1 MTCNLNSRQTIMKFN
16 ICIIQPKDYVHSMAF
31 WELAELLLYSLHDLN
46 HQAAIQFNK
55 IDTDCKNIVIGF
67 HLLDIKY
74 VSQLPKNS
82 VLINAEQFLGG
93 TPWNENILQW
103 IRSFEVWDY
112 STQNIEFFNEQGIKN
127 IKYMELGYQ
136 NELSR
141 IKVKALQDI
150 DVLFYGSINDR
161 RAKVLDAL
169 KSSGLNV
176 YASFGIYGK
185 DRDDLIARSKLVLN
199 LHYYDSEIFEV
210 VRVFYLLANSI
221 PVVGE
226 INPSTAVSDIYKNS
240 VLGVPYQELVNACIG
255 LVKDDQ
261 ARVLQGRKGFDLI
274 KKNPQYIYTDK
285 LL

>member
-1 MTCNLNSRQTIMKFN
+1 MKFN
-16 ICIIQPKDYVHSMAF
+16 ICIIQPKDYIHSMAF
-31 WELAELLLYSLHDLN
+31 WELAELLLYSLKDLN
-46 HQAAIQFNK
+46 HQGIIQFNK
-55 IDTDCKNIVIGF
+55 IDTDCKNILIGF
-67 HLLDIKY
+67 HLLDIRY
-74 VSQLPKNS
+74 ASQLPKDS

-112 STQNIEFFNEQGIKN
+112 STQNIDCFKEMGLKN
-127 IKYMELGYQ
+127 IKYLQLGYQ
-136 NELSR
+136 KELSR
-141 IKVKALQDI
+141 IHKSPAQDI

-161 RAKVLDAL
+161 RSRILESL

-176 YASFGIYGK
+176 HTSFGVYGK

-226 INPSTAVSDIYKNS
+226 INSSTVISDLYKNAVYGAS
-240 VLGVPYQELVNACIG
+240 YQELANACIQ
-255 LVKDDQ
+255 LVNDEVARDLQ
-261 ARVLQGRKGFDLI
+261 AKKGFELI
-274 KKNPQYIYTDK
+274 KQYPQK
-285 LL
+285 LFTQTLI

>member
-1 MTCNLNSRQTIMKFN
+1 MKFN

-55 IDTDCKNIVIGF
+55 IDTDCRNILIGF

-74 VSQLPKNS
+74 TSQLPKNS
-82 VLINAEQFLGG
+82 ILINAEQFLGG

-112 STQNIEFFNEQGIKN
+112 STQNIEFFKGQGINN
-127 IKYMELGYQ
+127 IKYLELGYQ

-141 IKVKALQDI
+141 IKVKSAQDI

-161 RAKVLDAL
+161 RAKILDAL

-176 YASFGIYGK
+176 HTSFGIYGK
-185 DRDDLIARSKLVLN
+185 DRDELIARSKLVLN

-210 VRVFYLLANSI
+210 VRVFYLLSNSI

-226 INPSTAVSDIYKNS
+226 INPSTVISDLYKNS
-240 VLGVPYQELVNACIG
+240 VFGVPYQDLVNACIS

-261 ARVLQGRKGFDLI
+261 ARFLQGCKGFELI
-274 KKNPQYIYTDK
+274 KQNPQYIYTKK

>member
-1 MTCNLNSRQTIMKFN
+1 MKFN
-16 ICIIQPKDYVHSMAF
+16 ICIIQPQGYTHSLAF
-31 WELAELLLYSLHDLN
+31 LELGELLVFSLRALEHK
-46 HQAAIQFNK
+46 AILQFNK
-55 IDTDCKNIVIGF
+55 IDNDAKNILIGF

-82 VLINAEQFLGG
+82 ILINAEQFLGG

-112 STQNIEFFNEQGIKN
+112 SPQNIEFFKAQGIEN
-127 IKYMELGYQ
+127 IKYLELGYQ
-136 NELSR
+136 SELSR
-141 IKVKALQDI
+141 IETKAVQDI

-161 RAKVLDAL
+161 RAKILDAL

-176 YASFGIYGK
+176 HTSFGIYEK

-226 INPSTAVSDIYKNS
+226 INPSTVVSDIYKNS
-240 VLGVPYQELVNACIG
+240 VLGVPYPELVNACIR
-255 LVKDDQ
+255 LVRDDQ
-261 ARVLQGRKGFDLI
+261 ARDLQGRRGFEIIKQFPQKLFTLNLI
-274 KKNPQYIYTDK
+274 
-285 LL
+285 

>member
-1 MTCNLNSRQTIMKFN
+1 MKFN

-112 STQNIEFFNEQGIKN
+112 STQNIEFFKAQGIEN
-127 IKYMELGYQ
+127 IKYLELGYQ
-136 NELSR
+136 SELSR
-141 IKVKALQDI
+141 IETKAVQDI
-150 DVLFYGSINDR
+150 DVLFYGSINAR
-161 RAKVLDAL
+161 RARILDDL
-169 KSSGLNV
+169 KGSGLNV
-176 YASFGIYGK
+176 HTSFGIYGK

-226 INPSTAVSDIYKNS
+226 INPSTVVSDIYKNS
-240 VLGVPYQELVNACIG
+240 VLGVPYQELVNACIS
-255 LVKDDQ
+255 LIKDAQ
-261 ARVLQGRKGFDLI
+261 ARNLQGRRGFENMRRFPQKLFTLNLI
-274 KKNPQYIYTDK
+274 
-285 LL
+285 

>member
-1 MTCNLNSRQTIMKFN
+1 MKFN
-16 ICIIQPKDYVHSMAF
+16 ICIIQPQGYTHSLAF
-31 WELAELLLYSLHDLN
+31 LELAELLVFSLRALEYK
-46 HQAAIQFNK
+46 AILQFNK
-55 IDTDCKNIVIGF
+55 IDNDAKNILIGF

-82 VLINAEQFLGG
+82 ILINVEQFLGG
-93 TPWNENILQW
+93 TPWNENILHW
-103 IRSFEVWDY
+103 IQSFEVWDY
-112 STQNIEFFNEQGIKN
+112 STQNIEFFKAQGIEN
-127 IKYMELGYQ
+127 IKYLELGYQ
-136 NELSR
+136 SELSR
-141 IKVKALQDI
+141 IEIKAVQDI

-176 YASFGIYGK
+176 HTIVGIYGK

-210 VRVFYLLANSI
+210 VRVFYLLSNSI

-226 INPSTAVSDIYKNS
+226 INPATLVSDVYKNS
-240 VLGVPYQELVNACIG
+240 VLGVPYQELVNACIR
-255 LVKDDQ
+255 LIKDDQ
-261 ARVLQGRKGFDLI
+261 ARDMQARKGLELI
-274 KKNPQYIYTDK
+274 KQNPQHIYTNK

>member
-1 MTCNLNSRQTIMKFN
+1 MKFN
-16 ICIIQPKDYVHSMAF
+16 ICIIQPRDYVHSMAF

-55 IDTDCKNIVIGF
+55 VDTDCKNILIGF

-74 VSQLPKNS
+74 VSQLRKNS

-93 TPWNENILQW
+93 TPWNENILKW

-112 STQNIEFFNEQGIKN
+112 SIQNIEFFKAQGIEN
-127 IKYMELGYQ
+127 IKYLELGYQ
-136 NELSR
+136 SELAR
-141 IKVKALQDI
+141 IEIKAVQDI

-169 KSSGLNV
+169 KNSGLNV
-176 YASFGIYGK
+176 HTSFGIYGK

-210 VRVFYLLANSI
+210 VRVFYLLSNSI

-226 INPSTAVSDIYKNS
+226 INPSTVVSDIYKNS
-240 VLGVPYQELVNACIG
+240 VLGVPYQELINACIR
-255 LVKDDQ
+255 LVKDDKARDMQ
-261 ARVLQGRKGFDLI
+261 ARKGLELI
-274 KKNPQYIYTDK
+274 KQNPQHIYTNK

>member
-1 MTCNLNSRQTIMKFN
+1 MKFN
-16 ICIIQPKDYVHSMAF
+16 ICIIQPQGYTHSLAF
-31 WELAELLLYSLHDLN
+31 LELAELLVFSLRALEYK
-46 HQAAIQFNK
+46 AILQFNK
-55 IDTDCKNIVIGF
+55 IDNDAKNILIGF

-82 VLINAEQFLGG
+82 ILINVEQFLGG
-93 TPWNENILQW
+93 TPWNENILHW
-103 IRSFEVWDY
+103 IQSFEVWDY
-112 STQNIEFFNEQGIKN
+112 STQNIEFFKAQGIEN
-127 IKYMELGYQ
+127 IKYLELGYQ
-136 NELSR
+136 SELSR
-141 IKVKALQDI
+141 IEIKAVQDI

-176 YASFGIYGK
+176 HTIFGIYGK

-210 VRVFYLLANSI
+210 VRVFYLLSNSI

-226 INPSTAVSDIYKNS
+226 INPSTVVSDIYKNS
-240 VLGVPYQELVNACIG
+240 VLGVPYQELVNACIS

-261 ARVLQGRKGFDLI
+261 ARDLQGRKGFEIIKQFPQKVFTKCLI
-274 KKNPQYIYTDK
+274 
-285 LL
+285 

>member
-1 MTCNLNSRQTIMKFN
+1 MKFN

-31 WELAELLLYSLHDLN
+31 WELAELLLYSLHELN

-55 IDTDCKNIVIGF
+55 IDTDCKNILIGF
-67 HLLDIKY
+67 HLLDIKFA
-74 VSQLPKNS
+74 SQLPKNS

-112 STQNIEFFNEQGIKN
+112 STQNIEFFKAQGIEN
-127 IKYMELGYQ
+127 IKYLELGYQ
-136 NELSR
+136 SELSR
-141 IKVKALQDI
+141 IKVKAVQDI

-161 RAKVLDAL
+161 RVKVLDAL

-176 YASFGIYGK
+176 HASFGIYGK

-199 LHYYDSEIFEV
+199 LHYYESEIFEV
-210 VRVFYLLANSI
+210 VRVFYLLSNSI

-226 INPSTAVSDIYKNS
+226 INPSTVVSDIYKNA
-240 VLGVPYQELVNACIG
+240 VLGVPYQELANACIG

-261 ARVLQGRKGFDLI
+261 ERELQGRRGLEIIKQFPQKLFTLNLI
-274 KKNPQYIYTDK
+274 
-285 LL
+285 

>member
-1 MTCNLNSRQTIMKFN
+1 M
-16 ICIIQPKDYVHSMAF
+16 
-31 WELAELLLYSLHDLN
+31 
-46 HQAAIQFNK
+46 
-55 IDTDCKNIVIGF
+55 IGF

-74 VSQLPKNS
+74 VSQLRKNS

-93 TPWNENILQW
+93 TPWNENILKW

-112 STQNIEFFNEQGIKN
+112 SIQNIEFFKAQGIEN
-127 IKYMELGYQ
+127 IKYLELGYQ
-136 NELSR
+136 SELAR
-141 IKVKALQDI
+141 IEIKAVQDI

-169 KSSGLNV
+169 KNSGLNV
-176 YASFGIYGK
+176 HTSFGIYGK

-210 VRVFYLLANSI
+210 VRVFYLLSNSI

-226 INPSTAVSDIYKNS
+226 INPSTVVSDIYKNS
-240 VLGVPYQELVNACIG
+240 VLGVPYQELINACIR
-255 LVKDDQ
+255 LVKDDKARDMQ
-261 ARVLQGRKGFDLI
+261 ARKGLELI
-274 KKNPQYIYTDK
+274 KQNPQHIYTNK

>member
-1 MTCNLNSRQTIMKFN
+1 MKFN
-16 ICIIQPKDYVHSMAF
+16 ICIIQPQGYTHSLAF
-31 WELAELLLYSLHDLN
+31 LELAELLVFSLRALEYK
-46 HQAAIQFNK
+46 AILQFNK
-55 IDTDCKNIVIGF
+55 IDNDAKNILIGF

-82 VLINAEQFLGG
+82 ILINVEQFLGG
-93 TPWNENILQW
+93 TPWNENILHW
-103 IRSFEVWDY
+103 IQSFEVWDY
-112 STQNIEFFNEQGIKN
+112 STQNIEFFKAQGIEN
-127 IKYMELGYQ
+127 IKYLELGYQ
-136 NELSR
+136 SELSR
-141 IKVKALQDI
+141 IEIKAVQDI

-176 YASFGIYGK
+176 HTIFGIYGK

-210 VRVFYLLANSI
+210 VRVFYLLSNSI

-226 INPSTAVSDIYKNS
+226 INPATLVSDVYKNS
-240 VLGVPYQELVNACIG
+240 VLGVPYQELVNACIR
-255 LVKDDQ
+255 LIKDDQ
-261 ARVLQGRKGFDLI
+261 ARDMQARKGLELI
-274 KKNPQYIYTDK
+274 KQNPQHIYTNK

>member
-1 MTCNLNSRQTIMKFN
+1 MKFN
-16 ICIIQPKDYVHSMAF
+16 ICIVQPKDYVHSMAF

-46 HQAAIQFNK
+46 HQAVIQFNK
-55 IDTDCKNIVIGF
+55 IDTDCKNILIGF

-74 VSQLPKNS
+74 ASQLPKNS

-112 STQNIEFFNEQGIKN
+112 SAQNIEFFKTRGIEN
-127 IKYMELGYQ
+127 IKYLELGYQ

-141 IKVKALQDI
+141 MKVKAVQDI

-161 RAKVLDAL
+161 RAKILDAL

-176 YASFGIYGK
+176 HASFGIYGK

-210 VRVFYLLANSI
+210 VRVFYLLSNSI
-221 PVVGE
+221 PVE
-226 INPSTAVSDIYKNS
+226 I
-240 VLGVPYQELVNACIG
+240 
-255 LVKDDQ
+255 
-261 ARVLQGRKGFDLI
+261 R
-274 KKNPQYIYTDK
+274 
-285 LL
+285 

>member
-1 MTCNLNSRQTIMKFN
+1 MKFN
-16 ICIIQPKDYVHSMAF
+16 ICIIQPQGYTHSLAF
-31 WELAELLLYSLHDLN
+31 LELAELLVFSLRALEHK
-46 HQAAIQFNK
+46 AILQFNK
-55 IDTDCKNIVIGF
+55 IDNDAKNILIGF

-82 VLINAEQFLGG
+82 ILINAEQFLGG
-93 TPWNENILQW
+93 TPWNENILHW
-103 IRSFEVWDY
+103 IQSFEVWDY
-112 STQNIEFFNEQGIKN
+112 STQNIEFFKAQGIEN
-127 IKYMELGYQ
+127 IKYLELGYQ
-136 NELSR
+136 SELSR
-141 IKVKALQDI
+141 IEIKAVQDI

-169 KSSGLNV
+169 KNSGLNV
-176 YASFGIYGK
+176 HTIFGIYGK

-210 VRVFYLLANSI
+210 VRVFYLLSNSI

-226 INPSTAVSDIYKNS
+226 INPSTVVSDVYKNS
-240 VLGVPYQELVNACIG
+240 VLGVPYQELVNTCIR

-261 ARVLQGRKGFDLI
+261 ARDLQARKGLELI
-274 KKNPQYIYTDK
+274 KQNPQHIYTNK

>member
-1 MTCNLNSRQTIMKFN
+1 
-16 ICIIQPKDYVHSMAF
+16 MAF

-46 HQAAIQFNK
+46 HQAAIQFNI
-55 IDTDCKNIVIGF
+55 IDIDCKNILIGF

-74 VSQLPKNS
+74 ISQLPKNS

-103 IRSFEVWDY
+103 IQSFEVWDY
-112 STQNIEFFNEQGIKN
+112 STQNIEFFKSRGIEN
-127 IKYMELGYQ
+127 IKYLELGYQ
-136 NELSR
+136 SELSR
-141 IKVKALQDI
+141 IETKAFKDI

-161 RAKVLDAL
+161 RAKILDAL

-176 YASFGIYGK
+176 HTIFGIYGK
-185 DRDDLIARSKLVLN
+185 YRDDLIARSKLVLN

-226 INPSTAVSDIYKNS
+226 INLSTVVSDIYKNS
-240 VLGVPYQELVNACIG
+240 VLGVPYQELVNACIS

-261 ARVLQGRKGFDLI
+261 ARDLQGRRGFEIIQQFPQKEFTKSLI
-274 KKNPQYIYTDK
+274 
-285 LL
+285 

>member
-1 MTCNLNSRQTIMKFN
+1 
-16 ICIIQPKDYVHSMAF
+16 
-31 WELAELLLYSLHDLN
+31 
-46 HQAAIQFNK
+46 
-55 IDTDCKNIVIGF
+55 
-67 HLLDIKY
+67 
-74 VSQLPKNS
+74 
-82 VLINAEQFLGG
+82 
-93 TPWNENILQW
+93 
-103 IRSFEVWDY
+103 VWDY

-176 YASFGIYGK
+176 HASFGIYGK
-185 DRDDLIARSKLVLN
+185 DRDELIARSKLVLN

-274 KKNPQYIYTDK
+274 KKNPQYIYTNK

>member
-1 MTCNLNSRQTIMKFN
+1 MKFN
-16 ICIIQPKDYVHSMAF
+16 ICIIQPKDYIHSMAF
-31 WELAELLLYSLHDLN
+31 WELAELLLYSLKDLN
-46 HQAAIQFNK
+46 HQAIIQFNK
-55 IDTDCKNIVIGF
+55 INTDCKNILIGF

-74 VSQLPKNS
+74 VSQIPKDS

-112 STQNIEFFNEQGIKN
+112 STQNIDYFKEMGLKN
-127 IKYMELGYQ
+127 IKYLQLGYQ
-136 NELSR
+136 KELLR
-141 IKVKALQDI
+141 IHKSPNQDI

-161 RAKVLDAL
+161 RSRVLETL

-176 YASFGIYGK
+176 HTSFGVYGK

-226 INPSTAVSDIYKNS
+226 INPSTVISDLYKNAVYGAS
-240 VLGVPYQELVNACIG
+240 YQDLANACIQ
-255 LVKDDQ
+255 LVNDEVARDLQ
-261 ARVLQGRKGFDLI
+261 AKKGFELI
-274 KKNPQYIYTDK
+274 KQYPQK
-285 LL
+285 LFTQTLI

>member
-1 MTCNLNSRQTIMKFN
+1 MKFN
-16 ICIIQPKDYVHSMAF
+16 ICIIQPRDYVHSMAF

-55 IDTDCKNIVIGF
+55 VDTDCKNILIGF

-74 VSQLPKNS
+74 VSQLCKNS

-93 TPWNENILQW
+93 TPWNENILKW

-112 STQNIEFFNEQGIKN
+112 SIQNIEFFKAQGIEN
-127 IKYMELGYQ
+127 IKYLELGYQ
-136 NELSR
+136 SELAR
-141 IKVKALQDI
+141 IEIKAVQDI

-169 KSSGLNV
+169 KNSGLNV
-176 YASFGIYGK
+176 HTSFGIYGK

-210 VRVFYLLANSI
+210 VRVFYLLSNSI

-226 INPSTAVSDIYKNS
+226 INPSTVVSDIYKNS
-240 VLGVPYQELVNACIG
+240 VLGVPYQELINACIR
-255 LVKDDQ
+255 LVKDDKARDMQ
-261 ARVLQGRKGFDLI
+261 ARKGLELI
-274 KKNPQYIYTDK
+274 KQNPQHIYTNK

>member
-1 MTCNLNSRQTIMKFN
+1 MTTMKFN
-16 ICIIQPKDYVHSMAF
+16 ICIIQPKDYIHSMAF
-31 WELAELLLYSLHDLN
+31 WELAELLLYSLKDLN
-46 HQAAIQFNK
+46 HQVIIQFNK
-55 IDTDCKNIVIGF
+55 IDTDCKNILIGF

-74 VSQLPKNS
+74 ASQLPKDS

-112 STQNIEFFNEQGIKN
+112 STQNIDCFKEMGLKN
-127 IKYMELGYQ
+127 IKYLQLGYQ
-136 NELSR
+136 KELSR
-141 IKVKALQDI
+141 IHKSPAQDI

-161 RAKVLDAL
+161 RSRILESL

-176 YASFGIYGK
+176 HTSFGVYGK

-226 INPSTAVSDIYKNS
+226 INSSTVISDLYKNAVYGAS
-240 VLGVPYQELVNACIG
+240 YQDLANACIQ
-255 LVKDDQ
+255 LVNDEVARDLQ
-261 ARVLQGRKGFDLI
+261 AKKGFELI
-274 KKNPQYIYTDK
+274 KQYPQK
-285 LL
+285 LFTQTLI

>member
-1 MTCNLNSRQTIMKFN
+1 MTTMKFN
-16 ICIIQPKDYVHSMAF
+16 ICIIQPKDYIHSMAF
-31 WELAELLLYSLHDLN
+31 WELAELLLYSLKDLN
-46 HQAAIQFNK
+46 HQVIIQFNK
-55 IDTDCKNIVIGF
+55 IDTDCKNILIGF

-74 VSQLPKNS
+74 ASQLPKDS

-112 STQNIEFFNEQGIKN
+112 STQNIDCFKEMGLKN
-127 IKYMELGYQ
+127 IKYLQLGYQ
-136 NELSR
+136 KELSR
-141 IKVKALQDI
+141 IHKSPAQDI

-161 RAKVLDAL
+161 RSRILESL

-176 YASFGIYGK
+176 HTSFGVYGK

-226 INPSTAVSDIYKNS
+226 INSSTVISDLYKNAVYGAS
-240 VLGVPYQELVNACIG
+240 YQELANACIQ
-255 LVKDDQ
+255 LVNDEVARDLQ
-261 ARVLQGRKGFDLI
+261 AKKGFELI
-274 KKNPQYIYTDK
+274 KQYPQK
-285 LL
+285 LFTQTLI

>member
-1 MTCNLNSRQTIMKFN
+1 MKFN
-16 ICIIQPKDYVHSMAF
+16 ICIIQPQGYIHSLAF
-31 WELAELLLYSLHDLN
+31 FELAELIVYSLRDLN
-46 HQAAIQFNK
+46 HDAILQFNK
-55 IDTDCKNIVIGF
+55 IDNDRKNILIGF

-82 VLINAEQFLGG
+82 ILINVEQFLGG
-93 TPWNENILQW
+93 TPWNENILHW
-103 IRSFEVWDY
+103 IQSFEIWDY
-112 STQNIEFFNEQGIKN
+112 STQNIEFFKAQGIEN
-127 IKYMELGYQ
+127 IKYLELGYQ
-136 NELSR
+136 SELSR
-141 IKVKALQDI
+141 IEIKAVQDI

-176 YASFGIYGK
+176 HTIFGIYGK

-210 VRVFYLLANSI
+210 VRVFYLLSNSI

-226 INPSTAVSDIYKNS
+226 INPATLVSDVYKNS
-240 VLGVPYQELVNACIG
+240 VLGVPYQELVNACIR
-255 LVKDDQ
+255 LIKDDQ
-261 ARVLQGRKGFDLI
+261 ARDMQARKGLELI
-274 KKNPQYIYTDK
+274 KQNPQHIYTNK

>member
-1 MTCNLNSRQTIMKFN
+1 MKFN
-16 ICIIQPKDYVHSMAF
+16 ICIIQPRDYVHSMAF

-55 IDTDCKNIVIGF
+55 VDTDCKNILIGF

-74 VSQLPKNS
+74 VSQLRKNS

-93 TPWNENILQW
+93 TPWNENILKW

-112 STQNIEFFNEQGIKN
+112 SNQNIEFFKAQGIEN
-127 IKYMELGYQ
+127 IKYLELGYQ
-136 NELSR
+136 SELSR
-141 IKVKALQDI
+141 IEIKAVQDI

-169 KSSGLNV
+169 KNSGLNV
-176 YASFGIYGK
+176 HTSFGIYGK

-210 VRVFYLLANSI
+210 VRVFYLLSNSI

-226 INPSTAVSDIYKNS
+226 INPSTVVSDIYKNS
-240 VLGVPYQELVNACIG
+240 VLGVPYQELINACIR
-255 LVKDDQ
+255 LVKDDKARDMQ
-261 ARVLQGRKGFDLI
+261 ARKGLELI
-274 KKNPQYIYTDK
+274 KQNPQHIYTNK

>member
-1 MTCNLNSRQTIMKFN
+1 MKFN

-31 WELAELLLYSLHDLN
+31 WELAELLLYSLHDLG
-46 HQAAIQFNK
+46 HSAMIQFNK
-55 IDTDCKNIVIGF
+55 IDTDCKNILIGF

-74 VSQLPKNS
+74 ASQLPKNS

-112 STQNIEFFNEQGIKN
+112 STQNIDFFKEQGLEN
-127 IKYMELGYQ
+127 IKYLELGYQ
-136 NELSR
+136 KELSR
-141 IKVKALQDI
+141 IQKNLTQDI

-161 RAKVLDAL
+161 RSKILESL
-169 KSSGLNV
+169 KESGLNV
-176 YASFGIYGK
+176 HASFGVYGK

-199 LHYYDSEIFEV
+199 MHYYDSEIFEV
-210 VRVFYLLANSI
+210 VRVFYLLSNSV

-226 INPSTAVSDIYKNS
+226 INPSTVINNLYKNA
-240 VLGVPYQELVNACIG
+240 VIGARYEELVNACIN

-261 ARVLQGRKGFDLI
+261 ARIIQGRKGFELIKQYPQTLFTRDLI
-274 KKNPQYIYTDK
+274 NG
-285 LL
+285 

>member
-1 MTCNLNSRQTIMKFN
+1 
-16 ICIIQPKDYVHSMAF
+16 MAF

-112 STQNIEFFNEQGIKN
+112 SIQNIEFFKAQGIEN
-127 IKYMELGYQ
+127 IKYLELGYQ

-141 IKVKALQDI
+141 IKANAVQDI
-150 DVLFYGSINDR
+150 DVLFYGSVNDR
-161 RAKVLDAL
+161 RAKVLNAL

-176 YASFGIYGK
+176 HASFGIYGK

-199 LHYYDSEIFEV
+199 LHYYESEIFEV

-226 INPSTAVSDIYKNS
+226 INPSTVVSDIYKNS
-240 VLGVPYQELVNACIG
+240 VLGVAYQELVSACTT
-255 LVKDDQ
+255 LARDDQ
-261 ARVLQGRKGFDLI
+261 ARDIQGRRGYEIIQQFPQKEFTKSLI
-274 KKNPQYIYTDK
+274 
-285 LL
+285 